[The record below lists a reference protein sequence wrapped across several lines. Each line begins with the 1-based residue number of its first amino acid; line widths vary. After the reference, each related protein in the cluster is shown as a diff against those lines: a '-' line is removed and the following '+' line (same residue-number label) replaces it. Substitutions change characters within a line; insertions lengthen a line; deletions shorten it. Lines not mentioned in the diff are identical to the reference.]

1 MTLVEGVLAAQAI
14 ASGIMCGVIWFVQLV
29 HYPLFVRVPADDV
42 AAHALEN
49 QRRTGWVVIPPML
62 VEGLTA
68 AIVAVRPPAG
78 VGLAPAIAGLAM
90 VLALWLSTAIV
101 QMPLHARL
109 ARDEQCPDAVAA
121 LVRTNWFRTSLWTA
135 RACLAAWMLRAAG

>member
-1 MTLVEGVLAAQAI
+1 MTFIDGVLAAQAI

-29 HYPLFVRVPADDV
+29 HYPLFDRVPAADTS
-42 AAHALEN
+42 AHALEN

-68 AIVAVRPPAG
+68 ATVAVRPPAG
-78 VGLAPAIAGLAM
+78 IGLPPAIVGLAL
-90 VLALWLSTAIV
+90 VLALWISTAAV

-109 ARDEQCPDAVAA
+109 AHDGHTPGTVAR
-121 LVRTNWFRTSLWTA
+121 LVQTNWIRTVLWTA
-135 RACLAAWMLRAAG
+135 RACLATWMLRAAA